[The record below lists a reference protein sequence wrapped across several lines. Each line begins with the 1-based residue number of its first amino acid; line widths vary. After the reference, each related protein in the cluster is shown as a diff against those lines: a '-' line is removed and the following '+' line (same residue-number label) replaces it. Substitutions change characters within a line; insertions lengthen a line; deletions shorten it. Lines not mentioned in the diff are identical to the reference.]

1 MTLGQKTLILVNSF
15 STDAAKGQR
24 LKEGNINKQSRRER
38 HRNNDDVDY
47 ISYLPVTGVQGYQNV
62 IETVL
67 QFWPFGDEY

>member
-1 MTLGQKTLILVNSF
+1 MTLGQKTLILVNLF

-24 LKEGNINKQSRRER
+24 LKEENINKQSRKER
-38 HRNNDDVDY
+38 NSDDDDVDY

-67 QFWPFGDEY
+67 QFWPIGDEY